1 METRINLNLEVFAE
15 NYKIA
20 KKAFILNSGLE
31 AAACASAF
39 IGDTRPTSEEA
50 MKEAKALLS
59 KNTGLLS
66 TLRGNSRQVVVATL
80 AQSNDPSHAME
91 MIKKIH
97 KGLDRKFIDSDYL
110 VLAAVMI
117 YKVARESDYD
127 LYIKRTRE
135 IYKLIRHDHPF
146 ITGSEDITNC
156 VIMALSDIDAEKLT
170 ALTEES
176 FVALKKRFLS
186 SNKVQ
191 FMACLASVFD
201 MPADEKADV
210 IRRTYDM
217 LKSQGVRFD
226 SEAFAIVAAIA
237 MLVREEDKK
246 AVIKRIGKL
255 SDELKNLRGLGPM
268 GAGKRVRNTIASAI
282 VLEAYT
288 GGDSKARTAVIN
300 SIISTVIEI
309 EIACVA
315 ATISATSTSSA
326 AAAST

>member
-146 ITGSEDITNC
+146 ITGSEDITAPN
-156 VIMALSDIDAEKLT
+156 
-170 ALTEES
+170 
-176 FVALKKRFLS
+176 RFGRC
-186 SNKVQ
+186 Q
-191 FMACLASVFD
+191 
-201 MPADEKADV
+201 
-210 IRRTYDM
+210 
-217 LKSQGVRFD
+217 VR
-226 SEAFAIVAAIA
+226 
-237 MLVREEDKK
+237 
-246 AVIKRIGKL
+246 
-255 SDELKNLRGLGPM
+255 
-268 GAGKRVRNTIASAI
+268 
-282 VLEAYT
+282 
-288 GGDSKARTAVIN
+288 
-300 SIISTVIEI
+300 
-309 EIACVA
+309 
-315 ATISATSTSSA
+315 
-326 AAAST
+326 